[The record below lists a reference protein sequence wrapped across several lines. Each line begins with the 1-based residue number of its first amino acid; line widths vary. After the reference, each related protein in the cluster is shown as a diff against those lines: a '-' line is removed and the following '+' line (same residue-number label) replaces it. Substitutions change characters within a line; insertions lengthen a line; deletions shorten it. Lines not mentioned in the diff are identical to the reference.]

1 MQSSIPFSI
10 IIPTWNNLPFLKL
23 CVESIR
29 KNSAVEHQIIIHIND
44 GSDGTLEWVREQ
56 GFDYTYTPQNVGVC
70 LACNMMRTKVKT
82 DYILYLNDDMYLLP
96 GWDTALAD
104 EVASLPDN
112 RFFLSS
118 TMIHPYKPEDVGI
131 VANYGDSLE
140 TFDEE
145 RLLREYKSLEAPDW
159 HGATWPPNLLH
170 RDLWDLIGGYSIEYT
185 PGMYSDPDLTAKLW
199 MVGVRYF
206 KGLSASRVFHFETR
220 STGRVKKN
228 DGSMQFL
235 LKWGMT
241 NSTLRLL
248 THLQH
253 SVSEPLTVD
262 PAAMRRNRFRSRVKA
277 ILSLLTGKQFGPIEK
292 LESEKWKVEI

>member
-10 IIPTWNNLPFLKL
+10 IIPTWNNLSFLKL
-23 CVESIR
+23 CIASIR
-29 KNSAVEHQIIIHIND
+29 KNSAVEHQIIIHVND

-56 GFDYTYTPQNVGVC
+56 GFDYTHTEQNVGVC
-70 LACNMMRTKVKT
+70 LACNMMRTKVST
-82 DYILYLNDDMYLLP
+82 DYILYLNDDMYMLP

-104 EVASLPDN
+104 EVASLPGN

-118 TMIHPYKPEDVGI
+118 TMIHPYKPVDVDI

-145 RLLREYKSLEAPDW
+145 RLLREYKSLETPDW

-170 RDLWDLIGGYSIEYT
+170 RDIWDLIGGYSIEYT

-206 KGLSASRVFHFETR
+206 KGLSASRVYHFETR

-253 SVSEPLTVD
+253 PVSEPLTVD
-262 PAAMRRNRFRSRVKA
+262 AAALKRNRFRSRVKA

-292 LESEKWKVEI
+292 LNS